1 MELEKDGID
10 HEISYTL
17 LIKFL
22 HWVNKQILIKFNI
35 TMEIDDFVIFDSNRE
50 NKLPYHVISDSKICF
65 ESINTLK
72 GFIIY
77 LYAEME
83 KEIFIWYHKD
93 EKRHIFDKIPHNKD
107 QCYRMIN
114 QSKHGKDHILKYIGN
129 NENFNVLDTLV
140 RVYNKNTDELCIIM
154 SNTESIKDIRKEKQE
169 TKETKDDKI
178 IKKQSFVSSGINL
191 MQKNNIS
198 IETTKKF
205 PLYLQYLYLI
215 PNQSQ
220 SYDIFR
226 NVGFA
231 IESCGGNQRDFREWA
246 SIQKQVVNL

>member
-50 NKLPYHVISDSKICF
+50 NKLPYHVISDNKICF

-83 KEIFIWYHKD
+83 KEIDNDDFIWYHKD
-93 EKRHIFDKIPHNKD
+93 EKRYIFDKIPYNKD
-107 QCYRMIN
+107 Q
-114 QSKHGKDHILKYIGN
+114 
-129 NENFNVLDTLV
+129 
-140 RVYNKNTDELCIIM
+140 
-154 SNTESIKDIRKEKQE
+154 
-169 TKETKDDKI
+169 
-178 IKKQSFVSSGINL
+178 
-191 MQKNNIS
+191 
-198 IETTKKF
+198 
-205 PLYLQYLYLI
+205 
-215 PNQSQ
+215 
-220 SYDIFR
+220 
-226 NVGFA
+226 
-231 IESCGGNQRDFREWA
+231 
-246 SIQKQVVNL
+246 